1 MSKKEV
7 KSMIEKRY
15 DALIRTIPEIERK
28 GAKLPYT
35 SLNGNM
41 FSILSKEGEVGIRLE
56 KRDREAFLEKYETR
70 LLHTYGAVMREY
82 VTVPPSLL
90 KKTKEL
96 SKYLQM
102 SFEYAKTL
110 KQKITTKHKKAVKKK
125 QNTEKKK
132 K

>member
-1 MSKKEV
+1 MSKTEPKTAT
-7 KSMIEKRY
+7 EKCY
-15 DALIRTIPEIERK
+15 DALIKTIPEIERK

-41 FSILSKEGEVGIRLE
+41 FSILSKEGEVGIRLDKPE
-56 KRDREAFLEKYETR
+56 REAFLKKYKTN

-90 KKTKEL
+90 KNTKEL
-96 SKYLQM
+96 SKYIKL
-102 SFEYAKTL
+102 SLEYAKTL
-110 KQKITTKHKKAVKKK
+110 KPKVTTKPKAKAKKK
-125 QNTEKKK
+125 QTTPKKK